1 VKAEGRRTEI
11 AVRLGRESER
21 TLAMPVF
28 VDNDPTAATAATA
41 AAVGER
47 WTGVAADVSDFVYL
61 YLGSGV
67 EAGIFTKHQVCRGA
81 EIVGR

>member
-1 VKAEGRRTEI
+1 
-11 AVRLGRESER
+11 
-21 TLAMPVF
+21 MPVF
-28 VDNDPTAATAATA
+28 VDNDATA

-61 YLGSGV
+61 YLCSGV
-67 EAGIFTKHQVCRGA
+67 EAGISTNHQVCRGA